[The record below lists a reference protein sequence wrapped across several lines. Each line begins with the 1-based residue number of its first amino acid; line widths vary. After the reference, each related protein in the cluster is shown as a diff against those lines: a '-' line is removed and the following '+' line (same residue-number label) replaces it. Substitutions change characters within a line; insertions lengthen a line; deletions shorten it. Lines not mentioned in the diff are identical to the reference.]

1 MEWLGFAAL
10 ILVVLFALF
19 AGGQG
24 QDAGY
29 HSPERLRQ
37 QEKLRDES
45 RQRQKEWLEQRAL
58 RQAATP
64 QPTPDPDPAR
74 SESSAPSPS
83 PVHAPQLPDEPTQHR
98 AAPAASSHGEIVRR
112 WQAVR
117 DRFVTEQ
124 KRMAAYETDPALA
137 IDYPAFNDVTVPEV
151 KAMVSALRHATHLE
165 DASYT
170 TEAVGGGLDLL
181 REFEA
186 AVREYSL
193 TIDLAERAARRLRWS
208 HLPQDDQKDLNQ
220 IKALLDHAM
229 NSGTPDEARR
239 SYYAQLQR
247 AIKRLNQRHGT
258 ELIPTTAT
266 AQIEKLARP
275 ELPTAER

>member
-10 ILVVLFALF
+10 FLIVLFALF

-24 QDAGY
+24 QGSGY

-58 RQAATP
+58 RQAATSEP
-64 QPTPDPDPAR
+64 APDPGPAP
-74 SESSAPSPS
+74 SESFAPSPT
-83 PVHAPQLPDEPTQHR
+83 PVHAPQSPDEPKQHR
-98 AAPAASSHGEIVRR
+98 AVPAASSHGEIVRR
-112 WQAVR
+112 WQVVR
-117 DRFVTEQ
+117 NRFVTEQ

-165 DASYT
+165 DSSYT
-170 TEAVGGGLDLL
+170 TEAVGGSLGLL

-208 HLPQDDQKDLNQ
+208 HLPVNDQKDLNQ
-220 IKALLDHAM
+220 IKALLDHALS
-229 NSGTPDEARR
+229 SGTPDEARR

-258 ELIPTTAT
+258 DLIPARATT
-266 AQIEKLARP
+266 QIEALSRP
-275 ELPTAER
+275 ELPSADK